1 MKNNTKRVSL
11 ILGSGGARGYTH
23 IGVIEEL
30 EKNGYV
36 IESISGSS
44 MGALIGGL
52 YACGKLQEY
61 KEWVLGLDILDIA
74 KLLDFSFLSG
84 GMMQGDKVFHKI
96 QEMVGE
102 VNIEDLPIKYT
113 AVATDLVKQKEVWLQ
128 KGDLLDAIR
137 ASIAIPTIF
146 TPKKINNRYLI
157 DGGVLN
163 PLPIAPTVSDDTD
176 ITIAVNLNAYNAK
189 KYDIKIPKKELEREN
204 RWQEIFFELQQKAQS
219 FFKKE
224 SKSEFDEM
232 NMFAIV
238 GKTIDIMQNSVLEC
252 KIAGYSPDIMI
263 NIANDACDFYEFNR
277 AYEMIEFG
285 RVATKEKLGETE

>member
-1 MKNNTKRVSL
+1 MKNNKKRVSL
-11 ILGSGGARGYTH
+11 VLGSGGARGYAH

-84 GMMQGDKVFHKI
+84 GMMQGDKVFRKI

-102 VNIEDLPIKYT
+102 VKIEDMPIKYT

-146 TPKKINNRYLI
+146 TPKKIASRYLI

-163 PLPIAPTVSDDTD
+163 PLPIAPTISDDTD

-224 SKSEFDEM
+224 VKSEFDEM

-252 KIAGYSPDIMI
+252 KMAGYSPDIMI

-277 AYEMIEFG
+277 AYEMIELG
-285 RVATKEKLGETE
+285 RLATKEKLGEAE